1 MRNLDFWI
9 ILGLLFF
16 FILYLY
22 YQNNLLSLSTYHI
35 TVPRTH
41 ASMKGKKIVFLSDT
55 HFRDNTPHTY
65 IDRLVI
71 QVEDLNPDII
81 LFGGDIVHVTDS
93 EAVIEHAKD
102 LFAQLA
108 NVAPTYIVYGNH
120 DLRNDRMKELTE
132 VIQIAG
138 ANLLKN
144 EAQWISFGE
153 PGAGFWL
160 MGLAEYES
168 SLAIREN
175 ALETIKL
182 PEDSKM
188 EPKILLTHF
197 PQYFDKYVEDEL
209 KRPDLVLSGHTHGGQ
224 AILPIIGGLF
234 SPGQGFNPHFDF
246 GIFTNEQYPN
256 SRLIVSRGVGNSSFP
271 FRINNRPEIVS
282 ITLNEAKK

>member
-1 MRNLDFWI
+1 MDFWI

-234 SPGQGFNPHFDF
+234 SPGQGFNPAYDF
-246 GIFTNEQYPN
+246 GLFTNEKHPN
-256 SRLIVSRGVGNSSFP
+256 SRLIVTRGVGNSTFP

-282 ITLNEAKK
+282 IIFD